1 MRTRWASAKSG
12 DRSPTTPWADMGHLG
27 ARAFCRGLRSD
38 GGREGRGEGSASTPS
53 LLGP

>member
-12 DRSPTTPWADMGHLG
+12 DRPPATPWAGMGRLG

-38 GGREGRGEGSASTPS
+38 GGRDGRGEGSASTTS